1 MSRTRWRSP
10 KTTTCSRIS
19 RRQFPIQR
27 SAVPFCQGL
36 RNEVRTGSM
45 PSALTNRTTAGLK
58 IESRSK
64 IRYLGALSY
73 GNALRS
79 CYITH
84 AAVGLNVAL
93 K

>member
-1 MSRTRWRSP
+1 
-10 KTTTCSRIS
+10 
-19 RRQFPIQR
+19 
-27 SAVPFCQGL
+27 
-36 RNEVRTGSM
+36 M